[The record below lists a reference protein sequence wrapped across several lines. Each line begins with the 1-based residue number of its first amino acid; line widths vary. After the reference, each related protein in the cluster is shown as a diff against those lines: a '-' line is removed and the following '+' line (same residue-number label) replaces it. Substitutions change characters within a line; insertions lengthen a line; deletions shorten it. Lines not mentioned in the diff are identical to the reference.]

1 MKADTYSVFTVWSD
15 DDEAFVASVLELPGC
30 KAHGETRAKALH
42 EIEIAIENWLETARE
57 LGREIPAPQH
67 FDHYEKLADQSAEET
82 FEEFRV
88 RFPDMMAAS
97 MPAIAPALVEALAK
111 EMAKAGQDV
120 SVFYDRL
127 RGLGWLTRSRQKQ
140 EEEQTTNR

>member
-1 MKADTYSVFTVWSD
+1 
-15 DDEAFVASVLELPGC
+15 
-30 KAHGETRAKALH
+30 
-42 EIEIAIENWLETARE
+42 
-57 LGREIPAPQH
+57 
-67 FDHYEKLADQSAEET
+67 
-82 FEEFRV
+82 
-88 RFPDMMAAS
+88 

-140 EEEQTTNR
+140 QEEQTTNR

>member
-1 MKADTYSVFTVWSD
+1 MTAETYSIFIVWSD
-15 DDEAFVASVLELPGC
+15 EDEAFVASVLELPGC
-30 KAHGETRAKALH
+30 KAHGETRTEVLH

-82 FEEFRV
+82 FEEFKA
-88 RFPDMMAAS
+88 RFPDMMVAS
-97 MPAIAPALVEALAK
+97 MPAVAPALVEAFAKELAK
-111 EMAKAGQDV
+111 SGQDV

-140 EEEQTTNR
+140 VTER